1 MKKYKRPSSINYLR
15 DTGIVPLLAAV
26 GAAVAAAA
34 PGVGAGLGAAAGA
47 AALGGAAAIGAKAAS
62 KMMSDDIIG
71 HCKKPAL
78 APIC

>member
-34 PGVGAGLGAAAGA
+34 PGVGAGLGAAA
-47 AALGGAAAIGAKAAS
+47 LGGAAAIGAKAAS